1 MTILDGDRAAVVVEL
16 LDLLIVIAVGKD
28 GLLMRIIDTQNV
40 TVSVSIVLT
49 DLDNTIGFMVNP
61 PVVWSWALPIC

>member
-49 DLDNTIGFMVNP
+49 DLDTEEVSLI
-61 PVVWSWALPIC
+61 

>member
-28 GLLMRIIDTQNV
+28 GLLMRIIDTQHV
-40 TVSVSIVLT
+40 TVSVPIVLT
-49 DLDNTIGFMVNP
+49 DLDTEEVPLI
-61 PVVWSWALPIC
+61 

>member
-40 TVSVSIVLT
+40 TVSVPIVLT
-49 DLDNTIGFMVNP
+49 DLDTEEVPLI
-61 PVVWSWALPIC
+61 

>member
-16 LDLLIVIAVGKD
+16 LDLLVVIAVGKD

-40 TVSVSIVLT
+40 TVSVPIVLT
-49 DLDNTIGFMVNP
+49 DLDTEEVPLI
-61 PVVWSWALPIC
+61 